1 MLSQEV
7 RMQFL
12 LIVMCVPVMVITYQE
27 SGIDLKI
34 SPVDDLESLDEIED
48 KAMEEEFLK
57 RIKRAPRSGSR
68 SGSRS
73 VSRSARTA
81 IRTVRNSRY
90 SSTTRRNVVLIRRT
104 YNSHNDETSVSE
116 KLTCVKVI
124 DTNVSNTAMNTSYTS
139 KNISIYNY
147 NNSSNNSVTRNSSTV
162 KPIYVCTQKA
172 SGLRIESS
180 YKVLIWSI
188 VLVTVSL
195 NVVYN
200 FY

>member
-1 MLSQEV
+1 
-7 RMQFL
+7 
-12 LIVMCVPVMVITYQE
+12 MVITYQE
-27 SGIDLKI
+27 SGIDLKTYA
-34 SPVDDLESLDEIED
+34 VDDLESLDETED
-48 KAMEEEFLK
+48 NAMEEELK
-57 RIKRAPRSGSR
+57 RIKRAPR

-172 SGLRIESS
+172 SGLRIQSS
-180 YKVLIWSI
+180 YIVLIWSI
-188 VLVTVSL
+188 VLVTVL
-195 NVVYN
+195 V
-200 FY
+200 